1 MTDQQLDEL
10 RDLIRGEAIAEI
22 LRYYQGE
29 GRGDVFAQERENDYN
44 WEGFKRKIVETNTGP
59 RIDELEGE
67 MCELRYRVDNA
78 ESAIENLQ
86 WRNENG
92 Y

>member
-10 RDLIRGEAIAEI
+10 RDLIRGEVIAEI
-22 LRYYQGE
+22 LRYHQDKYS
-29 GRGDVFAQERENDYN
+29 GDVFAQERENDYN
-44 WEGFKRKIVETNTGP
+44 WEGFKRKIVETDTSP
-59 RIDELEGE
+59 RIDELEGDI
-67 MCELRYRVDNA
+67 CELRYRVDNA

>member
-29 GRGDVFAQERENDYN
+29 GRGDVFAQERENDAR
-44 WEGFKRKIVETNTGP
+44 WEDFKRKIVETDMGP
-59 RIDELEGE
+59 RIDELKEE
-67 MCELRYRVDNA
+67 MCELRWRVNNVEDSIDNLKW
-78 ESAIENLQ
+78 EK
-86 WRNENG
+86 ENG
-92 Y
+92 

>member
-29 GRGDVFAQERENDYN
+29 DSGDVFAQESLNDER
-44 WEGFKRKIVETNTGP
+44 WEDFKRKILETNTGP
-59 RIDELEGE
+59 RIEELEGE
-67 MCELRYRVDNA
+67 MCELRYRVNNA
-78 ESAIENLQ
+78 EGAIENLQ

-92 Y
+92 

>member
-29 GRGDVFAQERENDYN
+29 DSGDVFAQERENDYN
-44 WEGFKRKIVETNTGP
+44 WQSFKKKILET
-59 RIDELEGE
+59 
-67 MCELRYRVDNA
+67 DN
-78 ESAIENLQ
+78 
-86 WRNENG
+86 G
-92 Y
+92 

>member
-10 RDLIRGEAIAEI
+10 RDLIRGQVIAEI
-22 LRYYQGE
+22 LQYHLSEDSG
-29 GRGDVFAQERENDYN
+29 GVFAQERENDYN
-44 WEGFKRKIVETNTGP
+44 WQSFKRKILETNTGP

-67 MCELRYRVDNA
+67 MCELRYRVDNV

-92 Y
+92 